1 MAPSRACAPATA
13 QNKAAHNG
21 FSTKTFGWSLADKA
35 IMPKRPDQSEY
46 SDMAKGIAVTC
57 AKIRDKVGKLPLWCT
72 KCSCVI
78 LGQRQSTEYYVI
90 DNHEYKVH
98 GGKEDNY
105 IAEHSAAESGIKV
118 EDGGLECAGVPVDK
132 NGQFKDLRLCQ
143 LEETVRYRGVGL
155 PVRARPAGPVPGPG
169 PRARQCPAW
178 PGPGHPLAP
187 ALGHP
192 WPSWAILGPGRE
204 MSGDVGR
211 GWEMM
216 GGGGSMMVHDGR

>member
-1 MAPSRACAPATA
+1 
-13 QNKAAHNG
+13 
-21 FSTKTFGWSLADKA
+21 
-35 IMPKRPDQSEY
+35 MPKRPDQSEY

-57 AKIRDKVGKLPLWCT
+57 VKIRDKVGKLPLWCT

-132 NGQFKDLRLCQ
+132 NGQFNDLLLCQ

-169 PRARQCPAW
+169 PRARQYPAMPGMARPRAS
-178 PGPGHPLAP
+178 PGPGPGPSMAI
-187 ALGHP
+187 LGHP
-192 WPSWAILGPGRE
+192 GPR
-204 MSGDVGR
+204 SGDVGR
-211 GWEMM
+211 CREGM
-216 GGGGSMMVHDGR
+216 GDDGRGGVDDGP